1 MSMPPLQHI
10 VRVRTGT
17 DYDYVRPGL
26 MDEILINANQLENSL
41 QKATACLWK
50 TTIPFTV
57 DPVLW
62 RFQVPAWWQNSDGE
76 TKKNYARLGQEY
88 TKGTPVRLAS
98 GPLLDVVSTDAQWAK
113 IATNV
118 VEYEQRRLVDV
129 PAQLTTFDE
138 ELPRILQP
146 VRVVAP
152 ALVAN
157 SEREDRINR
166 LLVDASRD
174 ATESPLAAQVIVPLD
189 RLVDSDE
196 VRRLLDVT
204 PTDGISS
211 YFVWTPK
218 ISEQFML
225 ADSRVFDSVLSLI
238 ATLAERGIPVVH
250 QYGNYS
256 IAALH
261 DVGLMAMTHHLSWVD
276 HGEPA
281 EQMKFA
287 IRSCRTYVP
296 AVRHSILFGRAASAG
311 RALDRD
317 EYANRYCACPFCLGV
332 FDAGEHPLDLL
343 LEDEERVDK
352 KGRKRRTPTSRAV
365 SANIWHYLWS
375 RQLEV
380 VDFSTAPAVEVVR
393 RDIER
398 AALLLGSAESQ
409 GLERLAEGLQGA

>member
-17 DYDYVRPGL
+17 DYEYVHPGL

-50 TTIPFTV
+50 TTIPFAV

-62 RFQVPAWWQNSDGE
+62 RFQVPAWWQDSEGE
-76 TKKNYARLGQEY
+76 TKKNYTQLGQEY
-88 TKGTPVRLAS
+88 TKGTQVRLAS
-98 GPLLDVVSTDAQWAK
+98 GPLLDVVPTDADWVR
-113 IATNV
+113 IAANI
-118 VEYEQRRLVDV
+118 VEYEQRRLLDV
-129 PAQLTTFDE
+129 PAQMTTFDE
-138 ELPRILQP
+138 ETPRVLQP

-174 ATESPLAAQVIVPLD
+174 AAAGPLAAQVIVPPE
-189 RLVDSDE
+189 RLFDPEE
-196 VRRLLDVT
+196 VRRVLDAT

-225 ADSRVFDSVLSLI
+225 ADSGVFESVLGLI
-238 ATLAERGIPVVH
+238 SSLAERGIPVVH
-250 QYGNYS
+250 QYGNYA

-261 DVGLMAMTHHLSWVD
+261 DFGLMATTHHLGWVD

-281 EQMKFA
+281 EQLKFA

-296 AVRHSILFGRAASAG
+296 AVRHSILFGRAASVG
-311 RALDRD
+311 RSLERD
-317 EYANRYCACPFCLGV
+317 EYADRYCACPFCLGV
-332 FDAGEHPLDLL
+332 FDAGQHPLDLL

-352 KGRKRRTPTSRAV
+352 KGRRRRTPTSRAV

-380 VDFSTAPAVEVVR
+380 VDFSRAPAVEVVR
-393 RDIER
+393 RDLER
-398 AALLLGSAESQ
+398 AALLLGSTESQ